1 MLDPLNPYYL
11 SSNEHPALTLISTP
25 LNDLNYHSWSQTIL
39 LILGMK
45 NKVCFVD
52 GSLPRPAVIGPSQIA
67 WDRCNKLVL
76 SWIIQ
81 SFDATIIQSVQW
93 MQNAF
98 EVWMDLKNRYAQHDM
113 FKISDLFE
121 SIYSL
126 KQGTLSIT
134 AYFTALQGLWK
145 ELDQFH
151 PIPSCSCN
159 IPCSCD
165 LIPTVKSYRERMCY
179 SIS

>member
-1 MLDPLNPYYL
+1 
-11 SSNEHPALTLISTP
+11 
-25 LNDLNYHSWSQTIL
+25 
-39 LILGMK
+39 MK
-45 NKVCFVD
+45 IKGFFVD
-52 GSLPRPAVIGPSQIA
+52 RSLPRPAILGPSQIN
-67 WDRCNKLVL
+67 WIRCNKVVR

-81 SFDATIIQSVQW
+81 SINATIVQSVLG
-93 MQNAF
+93 MQTAF

-113 FKISDLFE
+113 FRISDLFE

-134 AYFTALQGLWK
+134 AYFNALQGLWQ

-159 IPCSCD
+159 MPCSCD
-165 LIPTVKSYRERMCY
+165 LITIVKSYRERMCY
-179 SIS
+179 PIS